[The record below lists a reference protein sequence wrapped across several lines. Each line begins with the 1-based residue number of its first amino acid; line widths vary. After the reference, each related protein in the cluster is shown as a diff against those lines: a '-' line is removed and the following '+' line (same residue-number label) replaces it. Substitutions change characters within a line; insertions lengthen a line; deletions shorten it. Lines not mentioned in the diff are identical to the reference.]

1 MANKVRVD
9 AATGYQRWK
18 DRLSSATKQIQD
30 GVNAVD
36 QAPTA
41 LAAAKQAKMRAGII
55 EAIDS
60 GRWAAALKAVTLDQ
74 WKTRMVN
81 VGVPRI
87 AQGADQ
93 AQAKVEKFFQELYTF
108 EDSLL
113 AKINTMSDTTLQD
126 RINKAV
132 SWMQGMS
139 KFKKSGS

>member
-1 MANKVRVD
+1 MAKKVRVS

-18 DRLSSATKQIQD
+18 DHLSSATQQITD

-60 GRWAAALKAVTLDQ
+60 GRWAAALKAVTLDE

-81 VGVPRI
+81 VGIPRI

-93 AQAKVEKFFQELYTF
+93 AQAKVEKFFNELYTY
-108 EDSLL
+108 EDNLL
-113 AKINTMSDTTLQD
+113 NKVNQMSDTTLQD

-132 SWMQGMS
+132 SWMQGMA
-139 KFKKSGS
+139 KFKKTSG

>member
-1 MANKVRVD
+1 MASKVRVS
-9 AATGYQRWK
+9 ASEGYQRWK
-18 DRLSSATKQIQD
+18 DRLSSATQQIQA

-60 GRWAAALKAVTLDQ
+60 GRWAAALKAVSLDQ

-81 VGVPRI
+81 VGIPRI

-93 AQAKVEKFFQELYTF
+93 AQAKVEKFFNELYNF

-113 AKINTMSDTTLQD
+113 QKVNGMADTTLQD

-132 SWMQGMS
+132 AWMQGMS
-139 KFKKSGS
+139 KFKKSAA